1 MQLSMLARRTRVP
14 VATLKYYLREGLLA
28 PGELLGATRA
38 DYGES
43 HVERVRLIRTLITVG
58 GLSIDRVR
66 LVVAALDDPPPTRH
80 ELLATAHEVLRPTHR
95 GRPHAAE
102 VHERGPA
109 DQLAAALVELLG
121 WPVDPGASAAQQLAE
136 AVATAR
142 EDGWSC
148 SDEMLVRW
156 AALAREIAEA
166 DVSAELATMAPAEA
180 LQHAIVGTVLTD
192 PILVALRRVAQ
203 EAVSAERLAH

>member
-1 MQLSMLARRTRVP
+1 MQISILARRTGVP
-14 VATLKYYLREGLLA
+14 VATLKYYLREGLLP

-58 GLSIDRVR
+58 GLSIGRVR
-66 LVVAALDDPPPTRH
+66 TVVAALDDPPRTRH
-80 ELLATAHEVLRPTHR
+80 ELLATAHDVLRATHG
-95 GRPHAAE
+95 GRPHAAAA
-102 VHERGPA
+102 HERETTE
-109 DQLAAALVELLG
+109 QLAATLIELLD
-121 WPVDPGASAAQQLAE
+121 WPVDPRASAAQQLAE
-136 AVATAR
+136 VVATAR
-142 EDGWSC
+142 EGGWSC
-148 SDEMLVRW
+148 PDEMLVRW
-156 AALAREIAEA
+156 GALAREIAEA
-166 DVSAELATMAPAEA
+166 DVSAELAAMPPTEA